1 MKSYGMC
8 VGGAVLALLA
18 WGCDSKQVAE
28 PVGKGPGTPAA
39 AKARRI
45 SAPDVESGAPTRPAQ
60 TTCPVM
66 AGRKINK
73 SLHVDHN
80 GKRVYFCCPGC
91 PRAFKKDPGKYLK
104 KLAAEGVALE
114 DAPVADEPA
123 SPPEPEITQTT
134 CPVTGGGI
142 DTGIYVDYKGTR
154 VYFCCPRCPSAFK
167 KDPEKYMKVLDAR
180 DAKPK
185 DTTGAGPAVANK
197 PKVVQTTCP
206 IEGKTI
212 NGNIY
217 LEHKGK
223 LVYLCSLDCMQAFE
237 DAPDKYVRK
246 LLAKG
251 VELDDAPISCGGC
264 GPLPDDGGGSD

>member
-39 AKARRI
+39 AK
-45 SAPDVESGAPTRPAQ
+45 AQ

-154 VYFCCPRCPSAFK
+154 V
-167 KDPEKYMKVLDAR
+167 
-180 DAKPK
+180 
-185 DTTGAGPAVANK
+185 
-197 PKVVQTTCP
+197 
-206 IEGKTI
+206 
-212 NGNIY
+212 
-217 LEHKGK
+217 
-223 LVYLCSLDCMQAFE
+223 
-237 DAPDKYVRK
+237 
-246 LLAKG
+246 
-251 VELDDAPISCGGC
+251 
-264 GPLPDDGGGSD
+264 